1 MNNNEILFERRESL
15 DKKKSKEKASSE
27 ELQQMQIEKVSLAFE
42 LTLMSKERKATLNKI
57 ENAKNLKAEL
67 VIKRDIYLKKYNEN
81 KLTLKSFN
89 EQITSLTEEIES
101 LKRSAN
107 NYLNENKVLAELL
120 NHVSEEVQKKRSL
133 KDERAMDV
141 LMLER
146 ELISKKNNYEEMCS
160 TLEETTLKINEL
172 VKGQR
177 ERKFEIEELDHK
189 LDEVQYRLDM
199 RMIDFEKVN
208 IDFTTFETERL
219 KKTQQLNKL
228 NEELDRVV
236 NLVNSNKSGIAGIRN
251 ELLLLSDKLLIG
263 SNNFEKLKELEMLTS
278 LTLDHIQKEGE
289 DLKKR
294 MKANEDLNSNKQKEL
309 KNLTKQLKEQEM
321 VIRELKKNEKHSSM
335 KLSNLTESIERT
347 TLLIYSNEDLLNK
360 LEDEMGGPP
369 DLPRDLK
376 NML

>member
-15 DKKKSKEKASSE
+15 DKKKSKEKTSSE

-42 LTLMSKERKATLNKI
+42 LTLMSKERKSTLNKI
-57 ENAKNLKAEL
+57 ENAKKLKAEL

-81 KLTLKSFN
+81 KLTLKTFN

-101 LKRSAN
+101 LKRSAS

-120 NHVSEEVQKKRSL
+120 SHVSAEVDKKRSL
-133 KDERAMDV
+133 KDERATDV

-208 IDFTTFETERL
+208 IDFTTFETEKL

-236 NLVNSNKSGIAGIRN
+236 NLVNSNKSGISTIRN
-251 ELLLLSDKLLIG
+251 ELLILSDKLLIG

-278 LTLDHIQKEGE
+278 LTLDHIQKEGD

-294 MKANEDLNSNKQKEL
+294 MKANEDLNANKQKEL
-309 KNLTKQLKEQEM
+309 KSLTKQLKEQESI
-321 VIRELKKNEKHSSM
+321 IRELKKSEKNSSM
-335 KLSNLTESIERT
+335 KLSSLTESIERT

-369 DLPRDLK
+369 DLPRDLR
-376 NML
+376 NSF